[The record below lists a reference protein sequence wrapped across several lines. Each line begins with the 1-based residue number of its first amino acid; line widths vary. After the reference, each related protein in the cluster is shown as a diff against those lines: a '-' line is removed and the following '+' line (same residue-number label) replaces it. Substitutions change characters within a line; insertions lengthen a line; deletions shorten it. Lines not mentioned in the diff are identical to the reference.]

1 MSTARAVAVL
11 VAMSFA
17 LPDAAAATA
26 GPKPEKDKVVI
37 AVGGR
42 SLFYYLPLTLADRL
56 GYFKD
61 AGLNVEIADF
71 PGGAKALQ
79 AMIGG
84 SADVVSGAYEHVI
97 DMHAKGIDVQ
107 EFVVQDRYNGIVVG
121 LSKEKARTYKSPKD
135 LRGLKIGVTAPG
147 SSTNFLINALLARD
161 GLPPDAVS
169 IIGVGASSGAVA
181 AMQKNQIDG
190 LSNLDPVITRLERSG
205 DLVPVVDTRTAGAMK
220 DVYGGAYAAGCLY
233 AHTDYLRKNPNT
245 AAALTTAM
253 VRALLWLS
261 KASDDQV
268 VATVPPEYYG
278 DDREMYKAAFQ
289 RNREGFSPD
298 GRNSMDAAK
307 NVYKILEAFEPQ
319 VKGAKIDLSKTFDNK
334 YVEAALKRIK

>member
-1 MSTARAVAVL
+1 MPTARAVAVL

-17 LPDAAAATA
+17 MPAAAAA
-26 GPKPEKDKVVI
+26 GPKPEQDKVVI

-61 AGLNVEIADF
+61 EGLNVEIADF

-97 DMHAKGIDVQ
+97 DMHAKGIEVQ

-121 LSKEKARTYKSPKD
+121 LSKEKARAYKSPKD

-161 GLPPDAVS
+161 GLAPDAVS

-181 AMQKNQIDG
+181 AMQKGQIDG
-190 LSNLDPVITRLERSG
+190 LSNLDPVITRLEKSG
-205 DLVPVVDTRTAGAMK
+205 DLVPVVDTRTAAAMK

-233 AHTDYLRKNPNT
+233 AHTDYLRKNPKT
-245 AAALTTAM
+245 PP
-253 VRALLWLS
+253 LS
-261 KASDDQV
+261 PPRWCAPCSGSPRP
-268 VATVPPEYYG
+268 ATIRSSRRCLPSITGTIARSTRPPSS
-278 DDREMYKAAFQ
+278 AI
-289 RNREGFSPD
+289 
-298 GRNSMDAAK
+298 AK
-307 NVYKILEAFEPQ
+307 GSRRT
-319 VKGAKIDLSKTFDNK
+319 GATRWRLRRTST
-334 YVEAALKRIK
+334 RSSRPSSRR

>member
-1 MSTARAVAVL
+1 MPTARAVAVL

-17 LPDAAAATA
+17 LPAAAAA
-26 GPKPEKDKVVI
+26 GPKPEQEKVVI

-61 AGLNVEIADF
+61 EGLNVEIADF

-79 AMIGG
+79 AMVGG

-97 DMHAKGIDVQ
+97 DMHAKGIEVQ

-161 GLPPDAVS
+161 GLAPDAVS

-190 LSNLDPVITRLERSG
+190 LSNLDPVITRLEKSG
-205 DLVPVVDTRTAGAMK
+205 DLVPVVDTRTASAMK

-233 AHTDYLRKNPNT
+233 ARTEYLRKNPNT
-245 AAALTTAM
+245 AAALTVAM
-253 VRALLWLS
+253 VRALRWLE
-261 KASDDQV
+261 KASDEQV
-268 VATVPPEYYG
+268 ASTVPAEYYG
-278 DDREMYKAAFQ
+278 DDRELYKLALQ

-298 GRNSMDAAK
+298 GRNSMEAAK

-319 VKGAKIDLSKTFDNK
+319 VKGAKIDLAKTFDNR

>member
-1 MSTARAVAVL
+1 MFTARAVAL
-11 VAMSFA
+11 LAVAS
-17 LPDAAAATA
+17 AAAASA
-26 GPKPEKDKVVI
+26 APAAKPEQSKVVI

-61 AGLNVEIADF
+61 EGLEVEIPDF

-79 AMIGG
+79 AMMGG
-84 SADVVSGAYEHVI
+84 SADVVSGAFEHVVN
-97 DMHAKGIDVQ
+97 MHAKGIDVQ
-107 EFVVQDRYNGIVVG
+107 EFVLQGRYSGMVLG
-121 LSKEKARTYKSPKD
+121 LSKEKASAYKSPKD

-147 SSTNFLINALLARD
+147 SSTNFLVNSILARD
-161 GLPPDAVS
+161 GLAPDSVS

-181 AMQKNQIDG
+181 AMHQKQIDG
-190 LSNLDPVITRLERSG
+190 LSNLDPVISRLEKNG
-205 DLVPVVDTRTAGAMK
+205 DLVAIIDTRTAAGMK

-233 AHTDYLRKNPNT
+233 ARSEFLRKNPNT
-245 AAALTTAM
+245 AAALASAM
-253 VRALLWLS
+253 VRALLWLG

-278 DDREMYKAAFQ
+278 NEREIYKIALQ

-298 GRNSMDAAK
+298 GRNSIEAAQH
-307 NVYKILEAFEPQ
+307 VYKVLEAFEPA
-319 VKGAKIDLSKTFDNK
+319 VKGAKIDLSKTFDNH
-334 YVEAALKRIK
+334 YVEAALKRHK